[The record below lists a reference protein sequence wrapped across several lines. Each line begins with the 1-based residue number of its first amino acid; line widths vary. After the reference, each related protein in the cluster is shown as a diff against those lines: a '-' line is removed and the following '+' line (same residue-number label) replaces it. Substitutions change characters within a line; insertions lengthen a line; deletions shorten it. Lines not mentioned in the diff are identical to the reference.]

1 MAINL
6 AEKYSDKVAERFAKS
21 SVTAG
26 AFNDEIKFDGV
37 KTVSVYSVDTAP
49 LTDYT
54 TDSVY
59 RYGEPAELGD
69 TVQSFTL
76 GQDKCF
82 TYSIDKGID
91 NDQMNVKG
99 AAKTLKR
106 EIDEVISPYLDKYRL
121 AAWAHNAGQYGEM
134 ATVNKSTVVGY
145 ITDATAALDNKL
157 VPEDG
162 RTLFITAD
170 NYRALKQNPDFIAC
184 DRLGEKALGKGVVGE
199 IDGMKVVKCP
209 EGWLPEGAE
218 MLITHKSSV
227 IAPTKLRD
235 YKIHSDPPGINGNLV
250 EGRIIHDA
258 FVLGSRADGVYVG
271 LNSAYVVE
279 TPVITDVSA
288 NSAVTVSCNTAN
300 ADIFYTE
307 DGTDPRYSP
316 TARAY
321 AGGEIS
327 YASWEDCNK
336 LTACARGADGYN
348 SGLAVFT
355 LD

>member
-26 AFNDEIKFDGV
+26 AYNDEIKFDGV

-49 LTDYT
+49 LNDYIPH
-54 TDSVY
+54 SIY

-69 TVQSFTL
+69 SIQTFTL
-76 GQDKCF
+76 SQDKCF
-82 TYSIDKGID
+82 TYSIDKGVD

-121 AAWAHNAGQYGEM
+121 AAWAHNAGQFGEI
-134 ATVNKSTVVGY
+134 ATINKSTVVEY
-145 ITDATAALDNKL
+145 ITEATAALDNAL

-209 EGWLPEGAE
+209 EGWLPDGAE
-218 MLITHKSSV
+218 LLITHKSAV

-258 FVLGSRADGVYVG
+258 FVLGSRANGVYVG
-271 LNSAYVVE
+271 LNSAYAVE
-279 TPVITDVSA
+279 TPVITDIIA
-288 NSAVTVSCNTAN
+288 NSAVSLSCNTAS
-300 ADIFYTE
+300 ADIYYTE
-307 DGTDPRYSP
+307 DGSDPRYST
-316 TARAY
+316 TAKAY
-321 AGGEIS
+321 TGGEIS
-327 YASWEDCNK
+327 YVFWSSSNM
-336 LTACARGADGYN
+336 LTACAKMEDGY
-348 SGLAVFT
+348 SSALAMFT
-355 LD
+355 LE